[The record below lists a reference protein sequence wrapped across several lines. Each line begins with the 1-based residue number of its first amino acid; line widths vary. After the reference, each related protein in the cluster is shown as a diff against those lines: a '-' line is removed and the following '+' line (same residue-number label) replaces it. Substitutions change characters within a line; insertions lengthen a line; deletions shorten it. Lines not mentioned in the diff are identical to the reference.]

1 MSRHILRRTN
11 LPRLAPFCNGYVTQ
25 ATPSSQ
31 FARNHFVPNLNQE
44 VQERRDK
51 HPMRNTAEKEEQMF
65 GNQSFLEL
73 ETGQIRLI
81 PEPLGYASFE

>member
-1 MSRHILRRTN
+1 M
-11 LPRLAPFCNGYVTQ
+11 
-25 ATPSSQ
+25 
-31 FARNHFVPNLNQE
+31 PNLNQE